1 MQRFIL
7 GCLIY
12 VAAQALAAPPPE
24 SQPAP
29 NVKRQINSCM
39 VRRMGADK
47 MLSYNDAMRACKE
60 RVQPAKEALASVAP
74 SDSGTKAH

>member
-7 GCLIY
+7 GGLIF
-12 VAAQALAAPPPE
+12 VAVQVSAAPPE
-24 SQPAP
+24 SQSAA